1 MNQQP
6 LSKSTVLLLTLLL
19 ASANCLAAG
28 SSIEGMEP
36 PFSSGYAPKQESE
49 KLTNKGYRSLQ
60 QALYYQTLETPN
72 DRAKARTALKKAQK
86 YLRQAA
92 KKDQKNIRAFAL
104 LGEVLAVSEEPRKAI
119 GAFNFALQLNPKYYE
134 AWLQRAK
141 VLLDM
146 GLLDDVKKSHAV
158 LARNEPDLAKALIVA
173 IDAWL
178 SEREQPLD
186 DAETT
191 FMKWRNTQA

>member
-141 VLLDM
+141 VLLGM

>member
-6 LSKSTVLLLTLLL
+6 LSKSVVLLLTLLL

-28 SSIEGMEP
+28 SSIEDMEP

-60 QALYYQTLETPN
+60 QALYYRTLATPN
-72 DRAKARTALKKAQK
+72 DAAKARTALKKAQK

-92 KKDQKNIRAFAL
+92 KQDQKNIRAFAL
-104 LGEVLAVSEEPRKAI
+104 LGEVLAVNEEPRKAI

-146 GLLDDVKKSHAV
+146 GLLDDVKKSHTV
-158 LARNEPDLAKALIVA
+158 LARNEPDLAKALMVSV
-173 IDAWL
+173 DTWL
-178 SEREQPLD
+178 TEREQPFD
-186 DAETT
+186 DVETA
-191 FMKWRNTQA
+191 FMEWRNAQT

>member
-19 ASANCLAAG
+19 ACTNCFAAG

-104 LGEVLAVSEEPRKAI
+104 LGEVLAASEEPRKAI

-141 VLLDM
+141 VLLGM